1 MKVLPVL
8 VIEYICQQSLFLNLC
23 ACMSVCLMC
32 VSLDLSLYRSECVFP
47 SMCET
52 LSVLVCRVYLLVG
65 GFVFVLC
72 GFDIKVFLCSCFC
85 VLGCD

>member
-1 MKVLPVL
+1 
-8 VIEYICQQSLFLNLC
+8 
-23 ACMSVCLMC
+23 MC

-72 GFDIKVFLCSCFC
+72 GFDIKVFLC
-85 VLGCD
+85 VLGCDCVSVCVCLCVCVWLSVCVSVCVIILQ